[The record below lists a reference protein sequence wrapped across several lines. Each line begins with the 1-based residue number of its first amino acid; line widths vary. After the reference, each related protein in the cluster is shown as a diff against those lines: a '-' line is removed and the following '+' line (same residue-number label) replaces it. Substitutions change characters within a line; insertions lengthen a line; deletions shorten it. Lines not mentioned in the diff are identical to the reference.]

1 VCTKNDRTTSSLMT
15 NATTIRPLI
24 VFEDGQYR
32 VDPDT
37 ATWLSQRT
45 TPFGVLAC
53 AGKFRTGKSF
63 LMNRLLS
70 RPPGK
75 GFGVGETVQACTR
88 GIWLCTEFLN
98 VGGRDVLV
106 LDTEGIDA
114 LDAENAHDVRVFALA
129 VLMCSAFAY
138 NSMSHLDE
146 AAVQTLSLMTRI
158 TDAVGEDGA
167 HAPSLYWILRDFS
180 LQLVDGQGN
189 PMSHSEYLEQ
199 ALTQPSTSAKC
210 ATREAIRKVFPTRHL
225 VTLPRPHRGES
236 AQKLDAKTPSALQP
250 KFDKFLAVFRNH
262 VCEQVQ
268 PFRVAGVEV
277 GGTVYVEH
285 VRNLVDAVNRD
296 GVVPNVEDSWSLL
309 ARTQHAEQFLSIQT
323 RAYERVHVDC
333 PHGSTETVTRW
344 IADAVTEIVG
354 SVTFLQP
361 APTDL
366 WERTHNLCTSLF
378 EEATRLGRVRTLR
391 DRAVELTGTLVEA
404 FRETD
409 DPTRLVPPPTCHDL
423 DLRNLTSFLVLSEH
437 VGAVHA
443 SGRAIG
449 MRDKQRELTL
459 EMEQLRHDATEAESR
474 ARTTTVECAPTVER
488 CDACTQTDLEE
499 IEVPPSPMVED
510 VENARMLVDLR
521 TLLSTADERAS
532 SAERDLEAARR
543 REEVATKTFEEAMDT
558 FRGETV
564 ERIDECARDT
574 ECAREEA
581 RGARAQRE
589 ALATEMERLR
599 ALASEAQERTIEVH
613 KNTLEEL
620 RRRDTESRSVT
631 DTLRA
636 EHAEL
641 RVREEMASNENRT
654 LKRRMDELLVETEE
668 AKRVRT
674 TLLTEHAREEAERE
688 SLRTQTSSL
697 RTELDAARATNVDLE
712 SQMAVLKATSK
723 LESCRRSLSSSGRV
737 V

>member
-1 VCTKNDRTTSSLMT
+1 MT
-15 NATTIRPLI
+15 NSTIRPLI
-24 VFEDGQYR
+24 VFENGQYQ

-37 ATWLSQRT
+37 ASWLSQRT
-45 TPFGVLAC
+45 TPFGVMAC

-98 VGGRDVLV
+98 VGGRDILV

-129 VLMCSAFAY
+129 VLMCSSFAY

-158 TDAVGEDGA
+158 TDAVGEDGQ

-189 PMSHSEYLEQ
+189 AMSHSEYLEQ
-199 ALTQPSTSAKC
+199 ALSPPSTSVKC
-210 ATREAIRKVFPTRHL
+210 ATREAIKKVFPTRHL
-225 VTLPRPHRGES
+225 VTLPRPHKGES
-236 AQKLDAKTPSALQP
+236 AQKLDTKTPSAIQP

-262 VCEQVQ
+262 VCENVQ
-268 PFRVAGVEV
+268 PFKVAGVEV

-285 VRNLVDAVNRD
+285 VRNLVNAINRD

-309 ARTQHAEQFLSIQT
+309 ARAQHAEQFLSIQT
-323 RAYERVHVDC
+323 RVYDHVREHC
-333 PHGSTETVTRW
+333 PQGATEVVAQW
-344 IADAVTEIVG
+344 IATAVAEIVD

-361 APTDL
+361 VPTDL
-366 WERTHNLCTSLF
+366 EERKRRLEVSCM

-391 DRAVELTGTLVEA
+391 DQATELAGTLVES
-404 FRETD
+404 FRETE
-409 DPTRLVPPPTCHDL
+409 DPARLVPQACDDV
-423 DLRNLTSFLVLSEH
+423 DLRNLTSFLILSEH
-437 VGAVHA
+437 VGTVHA
-443 SGRAIG
+443 SGRTVG
-449 MRDKQRELTL
+449 MRDKERELSI
-459 EMEQLRHDATEAESR
+459 EMEQLRHDAMEAKAQMATSSI
-474 ARTTTVECAPTVER
+474 TPPSVER
-488 CDACTQTDLEE
+488 SDACTQTDVEE
-499 IEVPPSPMVED
+499 IQVSSSPMVED
-510 VENARMLVDLR
+510 VENARMLIDLKS
-521 TLLSTADERAS
+521 LLSHADERATT
-532 SAERDLEAARR
+532 AEKDLEASRR
-543 REEVATKTFEEAMDT
+543 REEITAQTFEAAMET
-558 FRGETV
+558 LRAETV
-564 ERIDECARDT
+564 ERIEECNKET
-574 ECAREEA
+574 EQAREEA
-581 RGARAQRE
+581 STARSQRE
-589 ALATEMERLR
+589 ALSVELDRLR
-599 ALASEAQERTIEVH
+599 ALASEAQERTIDVH

-631 DTLRA
+631 DTLRT

-641 RVREEMASNENRT
+641 RVREEMATNENRT
-654 LKRRMDELLVETEE
+654 LKRRMDELLAETEE
-668 AKRVRT
+668 AKRMRT
-674 TLLTEHAREEAERE
+674 TMLTERAREEAERE

-697 RTELDAARATNVDLE
+697 RAELDAVRASNVDLE

-723 LESCRRSLSSSGRV
+723 LESCRRSLSSSGKV

>member
-1 VCTKNDRTTSSLMT
+1 MT
-15 NATTIRPLI
+15 NPTIRPLI
-24 VFEDGQYR
+24 VFADGQYR

-37 ATWLSQRT
+37 AAWLSQRT

-88 GIWLCTEFLN
+88 GIWLCTEFLS

-158 TDAVGEDGA
+158 TDAVGETGS
-167 HAPSLYWILRDFS
+167 HAPSLYWVLRDFS
-180 LQLVDGQGN
+180 LQLVDGEGN
-189 PMSHSEYLEQ
+189 PMTHAEYLEQ
-199 ALTQPSTSAKC
+199 ALTPPSASVKC
-210 ATREAIRKVFPTRHL
+210 ATREAIKKVFPTRHL
-225 VTLPRPHRGES
+225 VTLPRPHKGES

-262 VCEQVQ
+262 VCDHVQ
-268 PFRVAGVEV
+268 PFKVAGVEV

-285 VRNLVDAVNRD
+285 VRNLVDAINRD

-309 ARTQHAEQFLSIQT
+309 ARAQHAEQFLSIQT
-323 RAYERVHVDC
+323 RVYDRVRDEC
-333 PHGSTETVTRW
+333 PRGASEVVARW
-344 IADAVTEIVG
+344 IAATVDDVVDAV
-354 SVTFLQP
+354 SFLQP
-361 APTDL
+361 PPTDL
-366 WERTHNLCTSLF
+366 DERKGRLVSSCL

-391 DRAVELTGTLVEA
+391 DQAQELSDALAEA
-404 FRETD
+404 YRETHD
-409 DPTRLVPPPTCHDL
+409 LARLVPTACD
-423 DLRNLTSFLVLSEH
+423 DAEVRNLAAFLVLSEH
-437 VGAVHA
+437 VGTVHA
-443 SGRAIG
+443 RGRAEG
-449 MRDKQRELTL
+449 RTERERELSM
-459 EMEQLRHDATEAESR
+459 EMEQLRHEAMQASSR
-474 ARTTTVECAPTVER
+474 SDTLCPPAVVVRS
-488 CDACTQTDLEE
+488 DACTQTDRVEE
-499 IEVPPSPMVED
+499 IQVPPPSPLAED

-521 TLLSTADERAS
+521 SMLSHADERAT
-532 SAERDLEAARR
+532 SAERALETLRS
-543 REEVATKTFEEAMDT
+543 REEDATKTFEDAMET
-558 FRGETV
+558 LRAETV
-564 ERIDECARDT
+564 ARIDECTKET
-574 ECAREEA
+574 ERAQEEA
-581 RGARAQRE
+581 NVARSQRDALGAE
-589 ALATEMERLR
+589 LERLR
-599 ALASEAQERTIEVH
+599 TLASEAQERTIEVH

-620 RRRDTESRSVT
+620 RRRDAESRSVT

-641 RVREEMASNENRT
+641 RVREEVASNENRT
-654 LKRRMDELLVETEE
+654 LKRRMDELLAETEE

-674 TLLTEHAREEAERE
+674 TMLTERAREEAERE
-688 SLRTQTSSL
+688 ALRTQASSL
-697 RTELDAARATNVDLE
+697 RAELDATRATNVDLE
-712 SQMAVLKATSK
+712 SQMAVLRATSK
-723 LESCRRSLSSSGRV
+723 LESCRRSLSSSGKV